1 MKLML
6 HILHTSS
13 NRLLAILMVLL
24 TCSSCDLALQKDHD
38 YHPETLEPHVDMTA
52 WEYLNT
58 RTDIFSSLI
67 EALEFTG
74 LDEYYK
80 QNDHLYTFLAL
91 TNTAMKTYMNNAAPG
106 VTELEELNEPQQA
119 DLVKTLKYHIVD
131 GEYSSY
137 GQLPVE
143 PIFVIT
149 LLSGKE
155 SGLMTMLVR
164 KNPWQ
169 ADAGKIIINDAGS
182 NGNSP
187 MRSAVSS
194 NIMPT
199 NGVVHVFNNYC
210 YYLP

>member
-1 MKLML
+1 MKR
-6 HILHTSS
+6 ILYSLQKKS
-13 NRLLAILMVLL
+13 DRLLAILVIVF
-24 TCSSCDLALQKDHD
+24 TCSSCNLDLQKNHD
-38 YHPETLEPHVDMTA
+38 YNPETLDPHVDMTA
-52 WEYLNT
+52 WEYLHT

-74 LDEYYK
+74 LDGYYR
-80 QNDHLYTFLAL
+80 QNDQLYTFLAL
-91 TNTAMKTYMNNAAPG
+91 TNAAMKTYMNNAAPG
-106 VTELEELNEPQQA
+106 ITALE
-119 DLVKTLKYHIVD
+119 DLSEAQRSHLVNTLKYHIVD

-155 SGLMTMLVR
+155 GGLMTMLVR

-169 ADAGKIIINDAGS
+169 ADAGKIIINDTGS

-210 YYLP
+210 YYTP